1 MAAKR
6 YDGKV
11 LLLSEQEETDLPC
24 EWKDSRLFRSEL
36 FQTFKQ
42 SFALNPSFRNGLW
55 LRAYER
61 FFTLDQFCR
70 EEGIDRGFHAELD
83 TLILDLDGYSR
94 QLDMW
99 GEGLFLP
106 SSEPHSVIA
115 SLVYWNSP
123 DALADLCRFFVA
135 NGGRETEMNALS
147 RYLQEPS
154 SACFSMATE
163 QVWDADR
170 WPYHDQTLP
179 ASTGIVDAAGLG
191 MWLFGPGPKTSRLSI
206 KTRHRAPSTQ
216 SWPIEQLQ
224 FQVGQSVT
232 CVQAGPASGPQWL
245 IRSLH
250 VSSKIHRALQW
261 GWSFRLLL
269 ALHRLPFRLPLVI
282 RRHFFTR
289 NLLIG
294 LIRRLL
300 RHSKWLPGELAG
312 SLATH
317 LVRSSNSEGI
327 QIGVRLRK
335 ELARI
340 SKTTRASGRAMP
352 IHKVYIG
359 SVARTAGGPAA
370 PTTDIP
376 NSSLIQFGTTLLSTP
391 SPPRFGA
398 PPIPALVAEGARA
411 FGLDPDGAHA
421 DLVRDIETWPIFLS
435 RVLPEEGFLVSHGTS
450 QISATKPML
459 TDRQQTILLTPD
471 KNLESLEQAKN
482 SLGVD
487 SYAPSW
493 NFNALHQVYRTAHL
507 RRLFPDGESV
517 VRWWKNLRT
526 GPHFTT
532 LADFYGVSIFRDP
545 AIRTRSFAWLA
556 TSEKS
561 GAKSLKG

>member
-6 YDGKV
+6 YDGRVV
-11 LLLSEQEETDLPC
+11 LLSDQEPPDLPC
-24 EWKDSRLFRSEL
+24 EWKDSRLFRNEL
-36 FQTFKQ
+36 FDTFEE
-42 SFALNPSFRNGLW
+42 SFALNPSFRKGLW

-70 EEGIDRGFHAELD
+70 EEGIVRGFHAELD

-115 SLVYWNSP
+115 SLVYWNSL
-123 DALADLCRFFVA
+123 DALTHLCRFFVD

-179 ASTGIVDAAGLG
+179 PSTGIVDAAGLG
-191 MWLFGPGPKTSRLSI
+191 MWLFGTGPKTTRLSI
-206 KTRHRAPSTQ
+206 KTKHRAPSAQ
-216 SWPIEQLQ
+216 SWPIEKLR

-232 CVQAGPASGPQWL
+232 SVQAGPGGGPQWP

-261 GWSFRLLL
+261 GWSFRLLI
-269 ALHRLPFRLPLVI
+269 ALSRLPFKLPLVV
-282 RRHFFTR
+282 RGHLFKRKV
-289 NLLIG
+289 LIG

-300 RHSKWLPGELAG
+300 RHSKWLPRGLAG
-312 SLATH
+312 LLANF

-327 QIGVRLRK
+327 QIGARLRK
-335 ELARI
+335 ELAHI
-340 SKTTRASGRAMP
+340 SKTTPARGREMP

-359 SVARTAGGPAA
+359 SAAPADGDPAA
-370 PTTDIP
+370 PTTNIP
-376 NSSLIQFGTTLLSTP
+376 NSSEIQSRTIFLSTP
-391 SPPRFGA
+391 SQPRFGA
-398 PPIPALVAEGARA
+398 TTIPALVAEGVRA
-411 FGLDPDGAHA
+411 FGLAPDGGHA

-450 QISATKPML
+450 QISATKPLL
-459 TDRQQTILLTPD
+459 TNRQQTILLAPD
-471 KNLESLEQAKN
+471 KDLESLEQAKN

-493 NFNALHQVYRTAHL
+493 NFNALHQVYRKEHL
-507 RRLFPDGESV
+507 QRLFPDGESV
-517 VRWWKNLRT
+517 VRWWKELRT

-532 LADFYGVSIFRDP
+532 LADYYGVSIFCDP
-545 AIRTRSFAWLA
+545 AMRGRSFWLVG
-556 TSEKS
+556 S
-561 GAKSLKG
+561 